1 MFILPLHH
9 EMHIG
14 EFDIRHIGAFAGT
27 PGFVLV
33 GPSFV
38 QQIGIGIAGAIG
50 IKIDLTV
57 FECYLPQGDVVV
69 EQTFPEI
76 AGDKDVGCVEE
87 VMVVLLPGAV
97 PHRHVGE
104 TYGDGGKIAEEGD
117 LQGADMRVTLQIAF
131 NSILRFIQDGSL
143 MELDIDSQGYP
154 GKK

>member
-14 EFDIRHIGAFAGT
+14 ELDIRHIGAFAGT

-87 VMVVLLPGAV
+87 VMVVLLPGAI
-97 PHRHVGE
+97 PQGHGGE
-104 TYGDGGKIAEEGD
+104 TYGDGGEIAKQRD
-117 LQGADMRVTLQIAF
+117 LQRAYARVTLQMGF
-131 NSILRFIQDGSL
+131 NGILCFIQDGSL
-143 MELDIDSQGYP
+143 VELDVDSQADP